1 MVIVDQELR
10 ALIVLCE
17 LASDS
22 MAAVSD
28 PK

>member
-10 ALIVLCE
+10 VLIVLCE
-17 LASDS
+17 RASDS
-22 MAAVSD
+22 VTAVSD